1 MFETIV
7 VKPIFNAL
15 MLLYS
20 IIPGGDFGVAIILFT
35 ILIRIVIYPLVKK
48 QLHQTKMMRKMQP
61 ELAKIKD
68 KAKGDKQLQAVMQM
82 ELYKKY
88 GISPFRS
95 ILILLIQL
103 PILIGLYQVIQVM
116 VLHRDKV
123 AYFAYDAVKQ
133 IDAVKKIIENPDNFN
148 HTMLGF
154 IDLTKTAFSDNK
166 LNIAILVLALISAA
180 TQYIMS
186 KQTMPTNNKSPKKFR
201 EIMAEAA
208 SGKES
213 DPSEM
218 STTMMNNMVKFMPI
232 MMFFIMI
239 NLPGAL
245 ALYTTVSNL
254 VATAQQHY
262 LLQKDTE
269 EMDEIADE
277 IIESK
282 TAKQSKSK
290 AESRKKKASEARIT
304 RIKAKG

>member
-186 KQTMPTNNKSPKKFR
+186 KQTMPTKIGR
-201 EIMAEAA
+201 AH
-208 SGKES
+208 
-213 DPSEM
+213 
-218 STTMMNNMVKFMPI
+218 V
-232 MMFFIMI
+232 
-239 NLPGAL
+239 
-245 ALYTTVSNL
+245 
-254 VATAQQHY
+254 
-262 LLQKDTE
+262 
-269 EMDEIADE
+269 
-277 IIESK
+277 
-282 TAKQSKSK
+282 
-290 AESRKKKASEARIT
+290 
-304 RIKAKG
+304 